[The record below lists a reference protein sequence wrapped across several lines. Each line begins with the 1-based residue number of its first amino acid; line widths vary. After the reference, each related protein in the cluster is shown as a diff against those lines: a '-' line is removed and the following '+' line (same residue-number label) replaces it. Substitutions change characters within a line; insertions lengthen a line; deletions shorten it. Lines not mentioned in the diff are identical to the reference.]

1 VPTHGQP
8 LCRTQEHM
16 GRSVSAGSQSAAQ
29 ANLCLPVA
37 SSSAKLPGVESGSC
51 GASPAHD
58 AEVRIVGTRCTA
70 SARAAFCASSR
81 DHTPCAGDFWTSMCA
96 EPPSGSQLCNSRRL
110 VLVCSMEL
118 SMSPVAAD
126 RRSGGIVEPVC
137 MRARKRHAERRGCA
151 NARAGGVGA
160 STRKKLPVALDR
172 LWFVVIF
179 AARRK
184 PILQR
189 RHPVSSALGV
199 RRGDQPALAGT

>member
-1 VPTHGQP
+1 
-8 LCRTQEHM
+8 
-16 GRSVSAGSQSAAQ
+16 
-29 ANLCLPVA
+29 
-37 SSSAKLPGVESGSC
+37 
-51 GASPAHD
+51 
-58 AEVRIVGTRCTA
+58 
-70 SARAAFCASSR
+70 
-81 DHTPCAGDFWTSMCA
+81 MCA

-172 LWFVVIF
+172 LWLVVIF
-179 AARRK
+179 AARK
-184 PILQR
+184 PVLQR
-189 RHPVSSALGV
+189 RHPVSPALGV
-199 RRGDQPALAGT
+199 RRGETALAGTGSSAGHPPAALAAPQQAAHVHLIACGTTMCTKFTVQKNPKNKKG